1 MDAPLNEYEK
11 IRELYTQYNADNF
24 KTEHITYGVEWMIPT
39 LDDTVWHGNGIEHQ
53 TLEMAKYI
61 RNTMNTEH
69 MKTRIVKYTKNIRR
83 EILDV

>member
-39 LDDTVWHGNGIEHQ
+39 LDDTV
-53 TLEMAKYI
+53 
-61 RNTMNTEH
+61 
-69 MKTRIVKYTKNIRR
+69 
-83 EILDV
+83 